1 MYPIKKKM
9 IYLARKQVEVEQ
21 SKRKFL
27 KNTSQISFQNST
39 SLCYVPS
46 MFDNFPVLGH
56 ANRMFIYSNP
66 YCFPRKKILQTK
78 PTKHSSQKFMSINH
92 VFQNKLFIFLH
103 K

>member
-21 SKRKFL
+21 SKRTFL

-66 YCFPRKKILQTK
+66 YCFPRKKYYK
-78 PTKHSSQKFMSINH
+78 
-92 VFQNKLFIFLH
+92 QNQQNTLRKNSCQ
-103 K
+103 